1 MSGRDPAN
9 RDTLSG
15 AGDAVRSHGSF
26 FGRRKG
32 HKLRA
37 HQADLIEHLLPR
49 LALDTSKPGPPDL
62 AKLFDRPLDEVSLEI
77 GFGGGEHLIAEARAF
92 PNTGFIGCEPYVN
105 GMAKILTQIEAH
117 NIGNIRL
124 FAGDAAELL
133 AWMPQRS
140 LERIDLIHPDPWPKR
155 RHWKRRFVQ
164 DTTVAAMARGL
175 KPGGEFRFVSDI
187 DDYCAWTLAH
197 LSRSSDF
204 AWAAE
209 RASDWRLPWPDYTM
223 TRYGAQGGARRT
235 TGDLSAISEDRL
247 TPEDRVSGQAQGRCI
262 SGFPAVQVG
271 LDEARVGFRKIA
283 RGTAKIAPQRALP
296 GLAGSCQNRYISRNL
311 WFSYDRVLRVGPPGP
326 ALFYYLSKPAA
337 STTPGGVRENPAE
350 RRLSGPASRQHKTQT
365 NFDSRHDLSNRRCRG
380 QRTARRAAPGARAG
394 HGSAG
399 RGGRRSGV
407 AGYGLPAGAD
417 QGFRRGWLH
426 RADHGRAAGRFNA
439 DRGLR
444 GDLAG
449 AVAGADVADPIDR
462 AYRLE
467 VSSPGIDRPLVRRS
481 DFERYAG
488 HLVKIEMAVS
498 HDGRKRF
505 RGTLGGASK
514 AMRCGSMARAG
525 ARIRMPMSCWS
536 WKISPMPGWS

>member
-140 LERIDLIHPDPWPKR
+140 LKRIDLIHPDPWPKR

-223 TRYGAQGGARRT
+223 TRYGAKAEREGRRAT
-235 TGDLSAISEDRL
+235 YLR
-247 TPEDRVSGQAQGRCI
+247 
-262 SGFPAVQVG
+262 
-271 LDEARVGFRKIA
+271 FRKIA
-283 RGTAKIAPQRALP
+283 
-296 GLAGSCQNRYISRNL
+296 
-311 WFSYDRVLRVGPPGP
+311 
-326 ALFYYLSKPAA
+326 
-337 STTPGGVRENPAE
+337 
-350 RRLSGPASRQHKTQT
+350 
-365 NFDSRHDLSNRRCRG
+365 
-380 QRTARRAAPGARAG
+380 
-394 HGSAG
+394 
-399 RGGRRSGV
+399 
-407 AGYGLPAGAD
+407 
-417 QGFRRGWLH
+417 
-426 RADHGRAAGRFNA
+426 
-439 DRGLR
+439 
-444 GDLAG
+444 
-449 AVAGADVADPIDR
+449 
-462 AYRLE
+462 
-467 VSSPGIDRPLVRRS
+467 
-481 DFERYAG
+481 
-488 HLVKIEMAVS
+488 
-498 HDGRKRF
+498 
-505 RGTLGGASK
+505 
-514 AMRCGSMARAG
+514 
-525 ARIRMPMSCWS
+525 
-536 WKISPMPGWS
+536 